1 TFFIDYNAQ
10 QQEEAA
16 EIVGVED
23 KFHFYGYRL
32 ANPSS
37 QCEITTD
44 CEESDEAAEYN
55 RIGLFREID
64 LESDHRDFLVD
75 IVKYAFSKQACYPIT
90 TATDWL
96 SLGGYRAFTI
106 TNLFLIEI
114 FYNDRLATEVLPL
127 SAYLVAMTV
136 SKRKICRDQLE
147 VLSVA
152 AVRLASKI
160 ESQYALNPEMALPGK
175 RMVKVVKGI
184 LFQICRATDF
194 QLHRCSALFFM
205 RIIQKLVER
214 HSWQWKFAKI
224 ASQLACC
231 QMELAML
238 RPTLLAGVV
247 MRLCCLL
254 VSDDEWRHSWQW
266 KFAKIA
272 SQLACCQM
280 ELAMLRPT
288 LLAGVVMRLCCLL
301 VSDDE
306 WPKECYAILG
316 EPIEDY
322 DEPHAILCR
331 LILTVRVEDAFA
343 EAYVRFHHTIERAL
357 SSRPGWIEEQSAAAN
372 KIKMLG
378 NHTFHK

>member
-1 TFFIDYNAQ
+1 MRDAQ
-10 QQEEAA
+10 HV
-16 EIVGVED
+16 IGW
-23 KFHFYGYRL
+23 L
-32 ANPSS
+32 NPSS

-44 CEESDEAAEYN
+44 CEDSDEAAEYD

-75 IVKYAFSKQACYPIT
+75 IAYYPIT

-127 SAYLVAMTV
+127 SAYLVAVTV

-160 ESQYALNPEMALPGK
+160 ESQYALNPEMCEEFDFSKLNK
-175 RMVKVVKGI
+175 MERD
-184 LFQICRATDF
+184 ICRATDF
-194 QLHRCSALFFM
+194 QFHRCSALFFM

-224 ASQLACC
+224 ASQLAGC

-254 VSDDEWRHSWQW
+254 VSDDEW
-266 KFAKIA
+266 
-272 SQLACCQM
+272 
-280 ELAMLRPT
+280 
-288 LLAGVVMRLCCLL
+288 
-301 VSDDE
+301 
-306 WPKECYAILG
+306 AI
-316 EPIEDY
+316 
-322 DEPHAILCR
+322 
-331 LILTVRVEDAFA
+331 
-343 EAYVRFHHTIERAL
+343 FHYYI
-357 SSRPGWIEEQSAAAN
+357 
-372 KIKMLG
+372 
-378 NHTFHK
+378 